1 MESAI
6 PHGEYELMKKDMLDM
21 SDKGFTPKEIAKF
34 LTDKYKDTTGRLITR
49 NMVIGV
55 KWRAG
60 KCDGH
65 KSLEKQTD
73 VDQMSDEELEHKGLH
88 KRKCLSC
95 LKEKVMEKHFRIC
108 DKCKSTNLYKS
119 DNGGSYSVT
128 M

>member
-65 KSLEKQTD
+65 RSLEKQTD
-73 VDQMSDEELEHKGLH
+73 LDEMSDEELEVKMGEVQE
-88 KRKCLSC
+88 
-95 LKEKVMEKHFRIC
+95 EKTQEIQAERQANQPAVFQSLRQV
-108 DKCKSTNLYKS
+108 DDSQ
-119 DNGGSYSVT
+119 
-128 M
+128 